1 MEIWIN
7 CWIWH
12 FVFNIYKFSFDF
24 LFLDNWEWQN
34 RQHKFAL
41 VGFIFHLHP
50 PPPPP
55 KKTKLNNCWV
65 RLRKTQF
72 FLAIPE
78 KKNNVRYHE
87 IDIIKWGF
95 LWSMHKVRDHKT
107 MVKFDFE
114 LYLFSVLNL
123 SPFICWNIP
132 VYVS

>member
-50 PPPPP
+50 PPPK